1 MIMKQRYFKH
11 ILPAVL
17 LTAAGLGMGSC
28 VNDLDIQPIDPQQP
42 AYNIDQNF
50 AFAYSLLGSEGNL
63 GLSSDEDKAGFY
75 RTVFSLQEYPADGVI
90 WQWQENAG
98 IPALTNL
105 SWDNGTNIPEWAWL
119 RLGYDVTQYNLL
131 LGNLAGKDDAESVRR
146 RAEVR
151 FLRALHYWYN
161 LDLWGVAPV
170 KEVFD
175 NNNPVPKAG
184 QELFD
189 YIVAE
194 LKAVEPD
201 LYAPGQAPFGRA
213 DRSACWLLLARLYL
227 NAEVYTGTAHWAE
240 AREYANKVL
249 TDGYHHLTNNYKA
262 LFMADNDVNMAVR
275 PEIVFP
281 IRQDGTRMK
290 EASSAAKFLVC
301 ASRDGAKPVMP
312 DLSSNT
318 WNCLLLKSSTLLK
331 FFPTLDDVPYL
342 KPEDFKSEYENFSR
356 QEVIAFDREHG
367 IGTDDMVAKA
377 GDDRALFYGG
387 VGGGKHSVSNDR
399 NGAQPTDNFAGDKGL
414 RVVKWSNLRSDGK
427 PASDP
432 SDPDTDV
439 PLFRTAEAQLI
450 VAETYFREGNKAEAV
465 KAIAALQQMR
475 NRKDLV
481 TSAKLD
487 ADYLLDEWCREFY
500 WEGRRR
506 SDLRRFGKFTSSD
519 YLWEWK
525 GGVKEGRGVDDKY
538 NTYPIPA
545 QDYKDNPNYQGFG
558 GTWYK

>member
-1 MIMKQRYFKH
+1 MTMKQRYFKH

-50 AFAYSLLGSEGNL
+50 AFAYSLRVSVGNL

-342 KPEDFKSEYENFSR
+342 KPDDFKSDYENFSR
-356 QEVIAFDREHG
+356 QEVIAFDREQTACREVEQPPQRRQARQRPLGPRYRRTSLPHG
-367 IGTDDMVAKA
+367 RGTAHRG
-377 GDDRALFYGG
+377 GDLLPRGQQGRSRQSHRRPAAD
-387 VGGGKHSVSNDR
+387 
-399 NGAQPTDNFAGDKGL
+399 AQPPGPRDVRQARRRLPARRVVPRVLLGRPTPQRPAPLWQVHLVRLPLGVERRREGRPRRGRQVQHLPHPRPGLQGQPQLPGL
-414 RVVKWSNLRSDGK
+414 RRSMVQISGR
-427 PASDP
+427 AHNAP
-432 SDPDTDV
+432 S
-439 PLFRTAEAQLI
+439 AE
-450 VAETYFREGNKAEAV
+450 Y
-465 KAIAALQQMR
+465 
-475 NRKDLV
+475 
-481 TSAKLD
+481 
-487 ADYLLDEWCREFY
+487 
-500 WEGRRR
+500 
-506 SDLRRFGKFTSSD
+506 
-519 YLWEWK
+519 
-525 GGVKEGRGVDDKY
+525 
-538 NTYPIPA
+538 
-545 QDYKDNPNYQGFG
+545 
-558 GTWYK
+558 